1 MDLTF
6 FQPHM
11 LKLSFPVRA
20 LPAAD
25 KGWSDNLRLDLQL
38 MGDLG
43 LAGACFFFFFSKDQ
57 ERKMMPLN

>member
-43 LAGACFFFFFSKDQ
+43 LAGACFFFFFF
-57 ERKMMPLN
+57 